1 MMGSVFAILRW
12 VPFFFLVVMELQK
25 IQKDIQG
32 WATELGFDRLGVAR
46 IKTETPLKFLDDWLA
61 QGRHGEMTYMAH
73 HRDLRAAPAQWIPG
87 ALSIVSV
94 RMDYLPMPI
103 KDAMVRLADSEQAAI
118 SVYALGRD
126 YHKLMRH
133 RLQKLA
139 TRMEAAI
146 GPFGYRVF
154 ADSAPLFEK
163 SFAEDAGLGWIG
175 KHTNLI
181 DRKRGSFFFL
191 GEIVTDLPLQEDT
204 PVSAH
209 CGSCSACITVCPTAA
224 IVAPYQLDA
233 RRCISYLT
241 IELKGTIPLAF
252 RKAIGNRI
260 YGCDDCQLVCPW
272 NRYAQITREP
282 DFLPRQGLH
291 DASLVAL
298 FAWSEDEFNRKL
310 EGSAIRRIG
319 YESWLRNLAIGL
331 GNTAPSPRILA
342 ALRSRSDDASPVVRE
357 HVAWAISE
365 QGLKENKKN

>member
-1 MMGSVFAILRW
+1 MAL
-12 VPFFFLVVMELQK
+12 EQ
-25 IQKDIQG
+25 IQSEIQT
-32 WATELGFDRLGVAR
+32 WATELGFDGLGVAR
-46 IKTETPLKFLDDWLA
+46 IETQNALKFLDAWLA
-61 QGRHGEMTYMAH
+61 QGRHGEMTYMAR
-73 HRDLRAAPAQWIPG
+73 HRDLRANPSQWIPG
-87 ALSIVSV
+87 ALSVISV
-94 RMDYLPMPI
+94 RMDYLPMSLE
-103 KDAMVRLADSEQAAI
+103 DAMNRLGEGERPAI

-139 TRMEAAI
+139 TRMEAVI

-154 ADSAPLFEK
+154 SDSAPLFEK
-163 SFAEDAGLGWIG
+163 SFAENAGLGWIG

-191 GEIVTDLPLQEDT
+191 GEIVTDLPLKEDA

-209 CGSCSACITVCPTAA
+209 CGSCSACISACPTAA

-241 IELKGTIPLAF
+241 IELKGTIPIEF
-252 RKAIGNRI
+252 RKPMGNRI

-272 NRYAQITREP
+272 NRYAQITHET
-282 DFLPRQGLH
+282 DFLPRQALDGV
-291 DASLVAL
+291 SLVEL
-298 FAWSEDEFNRKL
+298 FRWSEEAFNRKL

-331 GNTAPSPRILA
+331 GNAPPSAEIHA
-342 ALRSRSDDASPVVRE
+342 ALRSRSDDPSIVVRE
-357 HVAWAISE
+357 HVAWALAE
-365 QGLKENKKN
+365 QVRGEKELENADK